1 MVSHIQEVRRM
12 GTLREGDGSLALDRS
27 KAPAEAGEPSWAEQE
42 RPTVV
47 AEIMSD
53 GTVQVLDRAAVDQE
67 VTPWGSGV
75 IGGPG
80 WTLWWERR
88 RWA

>member
-1 MVSHIQEVRRM
+1 MRWVRERDEAETR
-12 GTLREGDGSLALDRS
+12 GVGEAAGARS
-27 KAPAEAGEPSWAEQE
+27 PLVGAQTRDVGKPH
-42 RPTVV
+42 VV
-47 AEIMSD
+47 AEILSD
-53 GTVQVLDRAAVDQE
+53 GTVQVLDRAAVDTPL
-67 VTPWGSGV
+67 TPWGSGV